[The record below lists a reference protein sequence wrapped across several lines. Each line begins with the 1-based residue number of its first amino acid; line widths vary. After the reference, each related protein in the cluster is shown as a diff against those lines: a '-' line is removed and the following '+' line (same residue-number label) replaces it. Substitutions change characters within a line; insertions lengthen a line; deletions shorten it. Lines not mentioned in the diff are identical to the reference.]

1 MLKTDYELDENLS
14 KNVFDPIEDIE
25 LLSHQENWCVVR
37 TEKLLPTLNFMQ
49 QTGWK
54 IWELIPDDE
63 FTEWEILIYYKP
75 KWTT

>member
-1 MLKTDYELDENLS
+1 MFIITDENMLKTDLEYE
-14 KNVFDPIEDIE
+14 KNHSNFDPIEDIE
-25 LLSHQENWCVVR
+25 ILAHQENWCMVR

-63 FTEWEILIYYKP
+63 FTE
-75 KWTT
+75 